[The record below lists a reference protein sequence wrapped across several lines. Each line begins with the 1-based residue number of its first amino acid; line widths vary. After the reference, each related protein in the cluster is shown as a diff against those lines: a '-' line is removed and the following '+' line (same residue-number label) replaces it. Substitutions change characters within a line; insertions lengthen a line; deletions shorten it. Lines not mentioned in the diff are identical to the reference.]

1 MKNLINK
8 EEIIPNINIGQ
19 AYDRRYKDADIHYEV
34 LGNLA
39 NFFGRTMTTHRHDRY
54 FQMHYVKS
62 GMTHVCL
69 GEQQYQANAPLFFI
83 TPPAVPHSFVTE
95 EGNDGHVLTVRQ
107 QVIWAILD
115 EMPELIT
122 RFKTTPVCIA
132 INNLPVS
139 LQKEVQYLEHL
150 LDRLRDENN
159 HFYLGKLP
167 TLQSLVK
174 LTFISLFRL
183 ADNSTE
189 TAIKPIQYEALQLF
203 RVFTELLETQYKQH
217 LTLKDYANVM
227 AITEA
232 KLNEICRQIGNL
244 SPKQLIL
251 DRIMQEAKYLLLFTE
266 HSVMDIGY
274 QLGFQDPAYFSRF
287 FTRQAK
293 VTPKAYRLAM
303 ANKPYRQ
310 YFMR

>member
-1 MKNLINK
+1 MSK

-39 NFFGRTMTTHRHDRY
+39 NFFGRTMSTHRHDRF
-54 FQMHYVKS
+54 FQVHYVRS

-95 EGNDGHVLTVRQ
+95 EGSDGHVLTVRQ
-107 QVIWAILD
+107 QVIWSILD
-115 EMPELIT
+115 EIPELT
-122 RFKTTPVCIA
+122 THFKTMPVCIA
-132 INNLPVS
+132 INSLPEH
-139 LQKEVQYLEHL
+139 LQKEAQYLEHL
-150 LDRLRDENN
+150 LARLRDETN
-159 HFYLGKLP
+159 HLYLGKLP

-183 ADNSTE
+183 VDNISVTTIE
-189 TAIKPIQYEALQLF
+189 PIQYDALQLF
-203 RVFTELLETQYKQH
+203 RKFTELLEAKYKGH

-232 KLNEICRQIGNL
+232 KLNETCRQIGDI

-251 DRIMQEAKYLLLFTE
+251 DRLMQEAKYLLLFTE
-266 HSVMDIGY
+266 QSVMDIGY

-293 VTPKAYRLAM
+293 VTPKEYRQVM